1 MHPVGGPGSSDTSD
15 TFASPTTSETSR
27 GHSPAQPPD
36 SPAGPAAPAAH
47 AGPGAG
53 WEEEAARSLRRVRQ
67 ARPLI
72 HHLTN
77 LVVMQ
82 WTANVTLALGASP
95 IMAPEPEEFPAITG
109 RAGTLVINIGSLRA
123 RDVEDFLAAQ
133 REARRHGVPV
143 ILDPVGAGFTP
154 LRLETSRR
162 LLEQGVTAVRGNGAE
177 ILALAAPDRAAGRSR
192 GVDSERVPLEEVAGA
207 ARELATR
214 YGCTVVASGATDL
227 VTDGRRLWAVDN
239 GHPLLAVVT
248 GGGCAATAAVAVFL
262 AGSEDPARDAA
273 LAMAVYGR
281 AAERAASRAAGPGSF
296 QAALLDELYALGAA
310 GTARVDGLRIREA

>member
-1 MHPVGGPGSSDTSD
+1 MDAYTTPGAHTRGSRGTSLDASPSVPPGAGPGT
-15 TFASPTTSETSR
+15 
-27 GHSPAQPPD
+27 PPG
-36 SPAGPAAPAAH
+36 PAGAPAPH
-47 AGPGAG
+47 TGPGAG
-53 WEEEAARSLRRVRQ
+53 WEEEAARCLRRVRET
-67 ARPLI
+67 RPLI

-77 LVVMQ
+77 LVVMH

-95 IMAPEPEEFPAITG
+95 IMAPEAEEFPAIAS
-109 RAGTLVINIGSLRA
+109 RAGALVINIGSLRA

-154 LRLETSRR
+154 LRLEASRR

-177 ILALAAPDRAAGRSR
+177 ILSLADPGRAAGRSR
-192 GVDSERVPLEEVAGA
+192 GVDSEKVPLEEVAGA
-207 ARELATR
+207 ARELAAR
-214 YGCTVVASGATDL
+214 YGCAVVASGATDL

-262 AGSEDPARDAA
+262 AGAEDPARDAA

-281 AAERAASRAAGPGSF
+281 AAERAAARVAGPGGF
-296 QAALLDELYALGAA
+296 QAAFLDELYALGAA
-310 GTARVDGLRIREA
+310 GTAEVDGIRIREA